1 MMHPVSSS
9 KVEGSTLM
17 EAEFPDWF
25 SAYAKP
31 NFEKYLIPLA
41 GVDNLRFLQLG
52 VYTGDASRW
61 LLDNVLTGKD
71 CRLADVDTWK
81 GSDEEVHKE
90 MDFDD
95 VLNVYI
101 EKVKF
106 DDRVSIIKDTT
117 RTYLVKELHS
127 FNLFPKSGKGRFDFI
142 YIDADHTAVGVLMDA
157 ELSFPL
163 LKPGGLL
170 AFDDYQWGAHL
181 PASKSPKLG
190 IDLFLERHLG
200 EYEILE
206 QGLQVW
212 LRKL

>member
-1 MMHPVSSS
+1 MTV
-9 KVEGSTLM
+9 T
-17 EAEFPDWF
+17 EFPDWF

-41 GVDNLRFLQLG
+41 GVDNLKFLQLG

-61 LLDNVLTGKD
+61 LLENVLTGD
-71 CRLADVDTWK
+71 YSRLTDVDTWE
-81 GSDEEVHKE
+81 GSDEEVHE
-90 MDFDD
+90 SIDFEE
-95 VLNVYI
+95 VFNVYKKNI
-101 EKVKF
+101 LKFTVNEKEVYYPVNTC
-106 DDRVSIIKDTT
+106 RTT
-117 RTYLVKELHS
+117 TISWFLNREDYWNCYGHY
-127 FNLFPKSGKGRFDFI
+127 DFI
-142 YIDADHTAVGVLMDA
+142 YIDADHTAAGVLVDA
-157 ELSFPL
+157 ELSWQV
-163 LKPGGLL
+163 LKPSGLL

-190 IDLFLERHLG
+190 IDLFLERHAG